1 MKKLTLTTVLL
12 AFVFS
17 TTINAQEKP
26 KKTKATT
33 EACCKKDKEKDDKKC
48 ATETKACC
56 KAKTAEK
63 KS

>member
-1 MKKLTLTTVLL
+1 MKKVILTSVLL

-17 TTINAQEKP
+17 ATVNAQEKP
-26 KKTKATT
+26 KKATKT

-48 ATETKACC
+48 ATDKKACC
-56 KAKTAEK
+56 KAKTSEK

>member
-1 MKKLTLTTVLL
+1 MKKIILTSVLL

-17 TTINAQEKP
+17 ATVNAQEKP
-26 KKTKATT
+26 KKGKAKT
-33 EACCKKDKEKDDKKC
+33 EACCKKEKDDKKC

-63 KS
+63 KA

>member
-1 MKKLTLTTVLL
+1 MKKLILTTVLL

-17 TTINAQEKP
+17 TTVNAQEKP
-26 KKTKATT
+26 KKTKAKT
-33 EACCKKDKEKDDKKC
+33 EACCKKDKDDKKC

>member
-1 MKKLTLTTVLL
+1 MKKIILTSVLL

-17 TTINAQEKP
+17 ATVNAQEKP
-26 KKTKATT
+26 KKATTKT
-33 EACCKKDKEKDDKKC
+33 EACCKKDKDKHDKKC